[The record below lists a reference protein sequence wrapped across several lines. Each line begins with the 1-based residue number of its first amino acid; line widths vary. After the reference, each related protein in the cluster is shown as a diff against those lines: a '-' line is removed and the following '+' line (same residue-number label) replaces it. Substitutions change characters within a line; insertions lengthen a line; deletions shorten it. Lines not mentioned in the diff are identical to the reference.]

1 MAGIIAQ
8 LTRAA
13 RIRRDRKH
21 YGTNKCLY
29 TLEPF
34 DTNGFKVDRFPYINT
49 CYYGLIPPG
58 WTPQQVLREEGALGG
73 APEDDAGGGGH
84 DHGDIQTVQGH
95 HRGERV
101 HHMIHQSLLEGAGGA
116 EAEQGEVG
124 GAAVPRGH
132 HLHRPGARPPRLPPR
147 HGDPFL
153 LRNYLH
159 RYTII
164 RKVSKS
170 FQITFKV
177 TLAK

>member
-1 MAGIIAQ
+1 MVSRLIDFLI
-8 LTRAA
+8 
-13 RIRRDRKH
+13 
-21 YGTNKCLY
+21 
-29 TLEPF
+29 
-34 DTNGFKVDRFPYINT
+34 YINT
-49 CYYGLIPPG
+49 CNHGLIPPG